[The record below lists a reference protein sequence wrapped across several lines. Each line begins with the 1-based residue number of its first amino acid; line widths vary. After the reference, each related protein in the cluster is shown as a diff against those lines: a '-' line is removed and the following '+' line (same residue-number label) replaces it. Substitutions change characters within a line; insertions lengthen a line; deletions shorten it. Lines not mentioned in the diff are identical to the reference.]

1 MDTKTNVPASLRLD
15 EEASFFLSVV
25 LAWYEA
31 FPSALRKHTR
41 LQFERL
47 HYSVRSGEISAYG
60 LLSAAYIGFAPLPT
74 SYGRFISHANRTNK
88 LEPHAQSAAF
98 RKNAV
103 ARENS
108 AAGELGFS
116 RNELKR
122 LLVRVDELAEHFIG
136 IANYEKTFGCKDLI
150 LKDPS
155 RFAPPDRET
164 FAEGPLYVWDFAKAV
179 NEHQLAGMHFGTFDG
194 WVLFVHLEDGVV
206 AGHAIHPVA
215 LRHGDMFDNP
225 FGDEMLYRKEKGFPT
240 DCIEVPDEVSMAV
253 EELANRHFP
262 GNSIRLVP
270 PPMIH
275 DGLVTPSRSGQTVLR
290 RLLTED

>member
-1 MDTKTNVPASLRLD
+1 MDTKTNVPACLRLD
-15 EEASFFLSVV
+15 EEDVFYLSVA

-41 LQFERL
+41 LHFDRL
-47 HYSVRSGEISAYG
+47 HYSIRSGEISAYG

-74 SYGRFISHANRTNK
+74 SYRRFITHANRINK

-98 RKNAV
+98 RKSAV
-103 ARENS
+103 AREHS
-108 AAGELGFS
+108 AAGEFGFH

-122 LLVRVDELAEHFIG
+122 LLARVNELAEHFIG
-136 IANYEKTFGCKDLI
+136 IANYEKTFNCKDLI

-155 RFAPPDRET
+155 PFAPPDSET
-164 FAEGPLYVWDFAKAV
+164 FAEGPLYLWDLAKAV
-179 NEHQLAGMHFGTFDG
+179 NEHQLAGMHFGTFNG

-215 LRHGDMFDNP
+215 LRNGDMFDNP
-225 FGDEMLYRKEKGFPT
+225 FGDEILYRMAMGYPT
-240 DCIEVPDEVSMAV
+240 DCIGVPDQVSMAV
-253 EELANRHFP
+253 EELANRRFP

-275 DGLVTPSRSGQTVLR
+275 AGLATPSRSGQTVLR
-290 RLLTED
+290 RQSTKD